1 MFRHRIGSR
10 KKSTQASQYRVG
22 RYGLTEPAAFRV
34 TSTWLVTSAASAPR
48 AAPRDESVT
57 VDRNSAIAPTP
68 SMDTPMN
75 AIAPAVL
82 TRMSAGVRVVPDIVA
97 AAALAARFELVTPPG
112 VTATGCTPNSS
123 RPVTYEVPATAT
135 TAVIVYTMTEM
146 SLATS
151 SRVRP
156 TGRASRYRSIPEPA
170 SPAMAS
176 PATTATATG
185 RKIGSTMASAAA
197 GYSDPL
203 DSTAD
208 SSAGPWPGGG
218 ARWVTATKIAT
229 MAGSP
234 HSSAMLTQ
242 LLGRRASLIS
252 SIPI

>member
-75 AIAPAVL
+75 AIA
-82 TRMSAGVRVVPDIVA
+82 

-135 TAVIVYTMTEM
+135 TAVMVYTMTEM

-156 TGRASRYRSIPEPA
+156 TGRASRYRSMPEPA
-170 SPAMAS
+170 SPAMVS